1 MKKLLVST
9 ALILFAGLAFGQT
22 SKTATVD
29 IEAEKAT
36 LNEILDKLISARESG
51 DRSTFLSLLTEDALF
66 CGTDPSE
73 FWDKQYFVDRSK
85 RDSTDPAPEIKYIG
99 DRKIMVSAD
108 GNSAIVVMQFII
120 PWSPKIPLRTVY
132 HFVKTNDNWMI
143 LFVNVAFIAKNEDI
157 KKLNEAID

>member
-1 MKKLLVST
+1 MKKLLVIT

-36 LNEILDKLISARESG
+36 LNDILDKLISARDSG

-85 RDSTDPAPEIKYIG
+85 L
-99 DRKIMVSAD
+99 KIH
-108 GNSAIVVMQFII
+108 
-120 PWSPKIPLRTVY
+120 K
-132 HFVKTNDNWMI
+132 
-143 LFVNVAFIAKNEDI
+143 
-157 KKLNEAID
+157 